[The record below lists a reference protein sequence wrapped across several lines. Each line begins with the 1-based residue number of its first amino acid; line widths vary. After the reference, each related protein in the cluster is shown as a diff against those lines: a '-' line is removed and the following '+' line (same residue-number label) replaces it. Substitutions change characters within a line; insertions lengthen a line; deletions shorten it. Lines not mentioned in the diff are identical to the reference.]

1 MAETT
6 TYIKNTKYQFILV
19 QIIHNSPN
27 KIKKT
32 GFIIYKMTFE
42 INIINND
49 NIDLLL
55 HSNSDLIESKANIGF
70 LNILGFLCFLYITNN
85 DIKEKGKIEGK
96 QKSKIYKIT
105 NIEFIPMSPFSSIK
119 ERNNVTNEFNKIK
132 KSLIEESLFFS
143 TQPIRLDIEMKGQME
158 SFKNTN
164 IKYKLLEIFQ
174 YNHNFAPI
182 HIQDIITPV
191 IKGYHKTFS
200 FNNSQNEKVS
210 MGITIRNKIYEK
222 NVHLFEVEL
231 FVPPSQNNQEL
242 FQIIFYAYF
251 NNSVDKF
258 GVLKNLTDKWI
269 KFLESMNFIKKYQKL
284 GLIINFNNNSKDPNY
299 EDMKNLS
306 DFEIFNLNKIKNF
319 KSTLN
324 KFDES
329 FKGIG
334 YNYQINNEDIEFQKR
349 LLILMSDDFDHL
361 FSAIEIVA
369 SIFFSIFLKDRN
381 YKTNIINNNIDE
393 IIKRFKVA
401 HKKIKIKDNRNKKEI
416 IEFND
421 SNFNLFYKND
431 INEINEKKKIEE
443 NNSNNIETNQIIEE
457 ETNNKS
463 IKILIGT
470 YNVNALDSIRIKT
483 SNLSSF
489 VYPEVLNEYF
499 TEENIPTFYCIGL
512 EEIVKL
518 NAKNILVKADN
529 DTAELWEERISSEL
543 QKKYNYYLIC
553 KEQLVGILLLFYV
566 KATEIKYMGKFI
578 LEKIKSGFMGCGNKG
593 CCIINFE
600 YKGKNYG
607 FCSCHLPSGQK
618 EKNLINRKDTFNH
631 ILNCKL
637 GDIEFKNNDFFFI
650 FGDLNFRTDKAGLQ
664 KLKNYLR
671 ITPINT
677 KISDDNIRT
686 SLKFNKKKPKLKI
699 MKKTKTEMLLPN
711 FSKSV
716 NFDYIKN
723 KDEYFHIEE
732 QNENLIEEK
741 IFKDNFMLE
750 FLESEELKA
759 FEKSDLYQFDIKE
772 SEFKFPPTYKFQKNT
787 NLYNISKR
795 VPSWTDRI
803 LFKNNEYIKQLE
815 YDKIDICLSD
825 HKPIFGLFEVVI

>member
-1 MAETT
+1 
-6 TYIKNTKYQFILV
+6 
-19 QIIHNSPN
+19 
-27 KIKKT
+27 
-32 GFIIYKMTFE
+32 
-42 INIINND
+42 
-49 NIDLLL
+49 
-55 HSNSDLIESKANIGF
+55 
-70 LNILGFLCFLYITNN
+70 
-85 DIKEKGKIEGK
+85 
-96 QKSKIYKIT
+96 
-105 NIEFIPMSPFSSIK
+105 
-119 ERNNVTNEFNKIK
+119 
-132 KSLIEESLFFS
+132 
-143 TQPIRLDIEMKGQME
+143 
-158 SFKNTN
+158 
-164 IKYKLLEIFQ
+164 
-174 YNHNFAPI
+174 
-182 HIQDIITPV
+182 
-191 IKGYHKTFS
+191 
-200 FNNSQNEKVS
+200 
-210 MGITIRNKIYEK
+210 
-222 NVHLFEVEL
+222 
-231 FVPPSQNNQEL
+231 
-242 FQIIFYAYF
+242 
-251 NNSVDKF
+251 
-258 GVLKNLTDKWI
+258 
-269 KFLESMNFIKKYQKL
+269 
-284 GLIINFNNNSKDPNY
+284 
-299 EDMKNLS
+299 
-306 DFEIFNLNKIKNF
+306 
-319 KSTLN
+319 
-324 KFDES
+324 
-329 FKGIG
+329 
-334 YNYQINNEDIEFQKR
+334 
-349 LLILMSDDFDHL
+349 MSDDFDHL

-489 VYPEVLNEYF
+489 VFPEVLNEYF

-518 NAKNILVKADN
+518 NAKNILVKAGN

>member
-1 MAETT
+1 M
-6 TYIKNTKYQFILV
+6 
-19 QIIHNSPN
+19 
-27 KIKKT
+27 
-32 GFIIYKMTFE
+32 
-42 INIINND
+42 
-49 NIDLLL
+49 
-55 HSNSDLIESKANIGF
+55 
-70 LNILGFLCFLYITNN
+70 
-85 DIKEKGKIEGK
+85 
-96 QKSKIYKIT
+96 
-105 NIEFIPMSPFSSIK
+105 
-119 ERNNVTNEFNKIK
+119 
-132 KSLIEESLFFS
+132 
-143 TQPIRLDIEMKGQME
+143 
-158 SFKNTN
+158 
-164 IKYKLLEIFQ
+164 
-174 YNHNFAPI
+174 
-182 HIQDIITPV
+182 
-191 IKGYHKTFS
+191 
-200 FNNSQNEKVS
+200 
-210 MGITIRNKIYEK
+210 
-222 NVHLFEVEL
+222 
-231 FVPPSQNNQEL
+231 
-242 FQIIFYAYF
+242 
-251 NNSVDKF
+251 
-258 GVLKNLTDKWI
+258 TDKWI

-299 EDMKNLS
+299 EDMKKLS

-329 FKGIG
+329 FKSIG

-349 LLILMSDDFDHL
+349 LLILMSDDFDHS

-489 VYPEVLNEYF
+489 VFPEVLNEYF

-593 CCIINFE
+593 
-600 YKGKNYG
+600 
-607 FCSCHLPSGQK
+607 
-618 EKNLINRKDTFNH
+618 
-631 ILNCKL
+631 
-637 GDIEFKNNDFFFI
+637 
-650 FGDLNFRTDKAGLQ
+650 
-664 KLKNYLR
+664 
-671 ITPINT
+671 
-677 KISDDNIRT
+677 IRT
-686 SLKFNKKKPKLKI
+686 KREKFNK
-699 MKKTKTEMLLPN
+699 
-711 FSKSV
+711 
-716 NFDYIKN
+716 
-723 KDEYFHIEE
+723 
-732 QNENLIEEK
+732 
-741 IFKDNFMLE
+741 
-750 FLESEELKA
+750 
-759 FEKSDLYQFDIKE
+759 
-772 SEFKFPPTYKFQKNT
+772 
-787 NLYNISKR
+787 
-795 VPSWTDRI
+795 
-803 LFKNNEYIKQLE
+803 
-815 YDKIDICLSD
+815 
-825 HKPIFGLFEVVI
+825 